1 MSEKEY
7 VESRLPKYLEFRRF
21 TVEEYY
27 AIFEL
32 DCLPEGTSQELWD
45 GIILEKYTDL
55 KPRMFRQEEFEKML
69 AAGIIKPE
77 ELPQLA
83 DGFILHFCWHPAPN
97 RFQPGLAI
105 DQSPLPP

>member
-7 VESRLPKYLEFRRF
+7 IESQLPKYPGLKFRRF

-45 GIILEKYTDL
+45 GIIVEKYTDL
-55 KPRMFRQEEFEKML
+55 KPRMFRGEEFEKIL
-69 AAGIIKPE
+69 AAGIIKSE
-77 ELPQLA
+77 EQAQLM
-83 DGFILHFCWHPAPN
+83 DGFILVP
-97 RFQPGLAI
+97 
-105 DQSPLPP
+105 